1 MRAYDR
7 RDMGMPK
14 GRTSKHLPD
23 DEKGHNLRK
32 AGLTVIVVVL
42 LLALAIVAYNFIDFS
57 RRGPLGEP
65 KIVDSFLDGGR
76 SPLVNASY
84 TGTELYFEIDADA
97 VIEKATLSVTGALP
111 PSKIGS
117 EIGRA
122 PIDVV
127 AADLDRDGYPDIAA
141 INYNDNTV
149 SVRLNSL
156 GEGFERSG
164 TYPVAKAPI
173 KIIAI
178 DLNSDTYPDLAVLS
192 EDVSEVT
199 VLINDGN
206 GMFIGNRRSY
216 PVDRVPSDIAAFDA
230 DGDGDID
237 LCVSD
242 LSTDKLSFFM
252 NDGSGSFTLGEQLE
266 IGRNPSRILPMD
278 LDKDGMMDIALYL
291 SQGNGSYYNVDRGKD
306 MRWYNTVVLL
316 MNRGG
321 MVFQE
326 KPFEYRVQR
335 GVNSMDAADLD
346 GDGHMDI
353 AMAHLGYNSISV
365 LYSEGSANFRKGG
378 SGNMDSREFRSLDP
392 IDLKLV
398 ELDGDGHIDAIAIS
412 KSADS
417 VLVYYNMGNG
427 SFHDFVHYYGGVS
440 PTSFDLLDF
449 DLDGDLDVVTSDW
462 RGRDAG
468 SGGNGTISIIK
479 NLRNGIFGTY
489 RQYITGNS
497 PRGIF
502 TYDLDGDGDKDIAA
516 ANYFG
521 STISVLE
528 NDGLGRFSSKRDYPI
543 GLEPYMVVLGD
554 LNNDGFI
561 DGASA
566 DEANFRIILLESDK
580 NGGFTIDRYLID
592 IQAYPFS
599 LRIDDVNGDGYLDL
613 YTSNY
618 AQNTTT
624 ILINDGSGNF
634 ETMFSEFITI
644 DLGNRMPYDALME
657 DVNGDGLKD
666 LITVNRGDDLDPTN
680 TISIFL
686 NEGDLKFRDH
696 ATYSVGRQ
704 PTAGLVID
712 LNNDGHLD
720 IATSDAKDDT
730 VTILLNDGYGNFE
743 KLGAYPVGDRP
754 QFLTSIDLDNDG
766 WIDIVVSNSES
777 NDLYLLRNNNGRS
790 FSKFT
795 DMWIGAFPYMISVDD
810 LNNDGRPEIALT
822 SVNTARAVVQGCF
835 YYPSGVRI
843 DVGSDGNFEM
853 DHEGLLGREIH
864 QIDIKDA
871 IERYLKDHGGSG
883 KVRVPVSVICGQQG
897 VVRLSDLTVIYR

>member
-1 MRAYDR
+1 MDN
-7 RDMGMPK
+7 
-14 GRTSKHLPD
+14 
-23 DEKGHNLRK
+23 EKDFNFQK
-32 AGLTVIVVVL
+32 AGLVVIVVVL
-42 LLALAIVAYNFIDFS
+42 LLALSIVAYNFMDFN

-65 KIVDSFLDGGR
+65 RMIDSFLDGGR

-84 TGTELYFEIDADA
+84 TGTEVYFEIDADA
-97 VIEKATLSVTGALP
+97 VIEKATLSVAGALP

-122 PIDVV
+122 PIDVA
-127 AADLDRDGYPDIAA
+127 AADYNRDGFTDVAA

-149 SVRLNSL
+149 SVRFNRL

-173 KIIAI
+173 KIIAM

-199 VLINDGN
+199 VLMNDGN

-242 LSTDKLSFFM
+242 LSTDKLTFFM

-291 SQGNGSYYNVDRGKD
+291 SQGNGSYYNVERERTQ
-306 MRWYNTVVLL
+306 RWYNTVVLL

-417 VLVYYNMGNG
+417 ILVYYNMGNG
-427 SFHDFVHYYGGVS
+427 SFHDFVHYYGGLS
-440 PTSFDLLDF
+440 PTSFDFLDF

-462 RGRDAG
+462 RGKDG
-468 SGGNGTISIIK
+468 GIGGNGTISIIR

-489 RQYITGNS
+489 RQYVTGNS

-502 TYDLDGDGDKDIAA
+502 TYDLDGDGDKDIAT

-521 STISVLE
+521 STISILK
-528 NDGLGRFSSKRDYPI
+528 NDGLGLFSSKQDYPI
-543 GLEPYMVVLGD
+543 GLEPYMVVMGD
-554 LNNDGFI
+554 LNNDGYI
-561 DGASA
+561 DAASA

-580 NGGFTIDRYLID
+580 NGGFTTDRYLID

-599 LRIDDVNGDGYLDL
+599 LRIDDVNGDGFPDL

-634 ETMFSEFITI
+634 ETMFSDFITI
-644 DLGNRMPYDALME
+644 DLGNRMPYDALMK

-686 NEGDLKFRDH
+686 NEGDLKFKDH

-712 LNNDGHLD
+712 LDNDGDLD
-720 IATSDAKDDT
+720 IATSDAADDT
-730 VTILLNDGYGNFE
+730 VTVLLNDGYGNFE
-743 KLGAYPVGDRP
+743 RLGTYPVGDRP
-754 QFLTSIDLDNDG
+754 QFLTSIDLDHDG

-777 NDLYLLRNNNGRS
+777 NDLHILRNNNGRS
-790 FSKFT
+790 FSKFS

-810 LNNDGRPEIALT
+810 LNNDGRHEIVLT

-835 YYPSGVRI
+835 YYPSDVRI
-843 DVGSDGNFEM
+843 DVGSDDNFEM
-853 DHEGLLGREIH
+853 DHEGSLGKEVFE
-864 QIDIKDA
+864 IDITDA
-871 IERYLKDHGGSG
+871 VKRYIEDHGGSG

-897 VVRLSDLTVIYR
+897 VVRLSGLTVIYR